1 MVTFNWDTYT
11 PYMLGFENDIKRLT
25 RLEAL
30 AGGGTSYPPYNIISG
45 PDNRTTLEVALAGFS
60 RSDIEVA
67 TEQGLLTV
75 SAYPE
80 AEEERK
86 YAHKGIASRSFSKSW
101 QLGEDMEVKD
111 VEYKNGMLTVHLQK
125 IVPEGKQK
133 KIWFS
138 GNKELEASK
147 SVSYT
152 HLTLPTILLV

>member
-1 MVTFNWDTYT
+1 MVTFDWDTYT

-60 RSDIEVA
+60 RSDIEVS
-67 TEQGLLTV
+67 TEENLLTV

-80 AEEERK
+80 TKDEPK
-86 YAHKGIASRSFSKSW
+86 YAHKGIASRSFAKTW
-101 QLGEDMEVKD
+101 QLGDDIEVKTVD
-111 VEYKNGMLTVHLQK
+111 YEDGLLTVVLEK
-125 IVPEGKQK
+125 YVPEEKQK

-138 GNKELEASK
+138 ERNQALPAS
-147 SVSYT
+147 
-152 HLTLPTILLV
+152 

>member
-1 MVTFNWDTYT
+1 
-11 PYMLGFENDIKRLT
+11 MLGFENDIKRLT

-60 RSDIEVA
+60 RKDIEVA
-67 TEQGLLTV
+67 TEQGVLTV

-80 AEEERK
+80 AEEERE

-111 VEYKNGMLTVHLQK
+111 VDYENGMLTVQLQK

-138 GNKELEASK
+138 GNKELEGSK
-147 SVSYT
+147 
-152 HLTLPTILLV
+152 

>member
-11 PYMLGFENDIKRLT
+11 PYMLGFENDIKRIT

-30 AGGGTSYPPYNIISG
+30 AGSGTSYPPYNIISG

-67 TEQGLLTV
+67 TEENLLTV

-80 AEEERK
+80 TKEEPE
-86 YAHKGIASRSFSKSW
+86 YAHKGIASRSFAKTW
-101 QLGEDMEVKD
+101 QLGDDIEVKEVD
-111 VEYKNGMLTVHLQK
+111 YKDGLLTVVLEK
-125 IVPEGKQK
+125 FVPEEKQK

-138 GNKELEASK
+138 EKKDVLEPSK
-147 SVSYT
+147 
-152 HLTLPTILLV
+152 

>member
-11 PYMLGFENDIKRLT
+11 PYMLGFENEIKRIT

-60 RSDIEVA
+60 RKDIEVS
-67 TEQGLLTV
+67 TEQGVLTV

-80 AEEERK
+80 AEEERT

-101 QLGEDMEVKD
+101 QLGEDTEVKD
-111 VEYKNGMLTVHLQK
+111 VDYKDGMLTVTLQK
-125 IVPEGKQK
+125 IVPEEKQK

-147 SVSYT
+147 
-152 HLTLPTILLV
+152 